1 MKLQARQQM
10 AAMLRQSLGSAKSAL
25 RRALA
30 VAMSALVWFLLC
42 GAAGMALMVAGVAVL
57 LGTGWALIAAGAF
70 LIFTAGL
77 IGRGMKHGSA

>member
-1 MKLQARQQM
+1 MKFPARQRV
-10 AAMLRQSLGSAKSAL
+10 AAVLSQSLVSAKAAL

-42 GAAGMALMVAGVAVL
+42 GFAGMSLVVAGVAVL

-70 LIFTAGL
+70 LIFTAAL
-77 IGRGMKHGSA
+77 IGQGMKHGSA